1 MKTVEN
7 GYAVSLHYKGTFPDG
22 EVFDDSRLRDM
33 PMNVVVG
40 QGRLLKGFEDALIGM
55 TEGQTRSISLTAQE
69 AYGEPN
75 PEAIAKVPRSAFPED
90 YEFEIGT
97 IVRGSSAEG
106 TRPVIAKILAF
117 SDEEVTLDH
126 NHPLAG
132 KDINFEIE
140 VLQVKSPA
148 SESTEETPEETTT
161 EE

>member
-1 MKTVEN
+1 M
-7 GYAVSLHYKGTFPDG
+7 
-22 EVFDDSRLRDM
+22 
-33 PMNVVVG
+33 
-40 QGRLLKGFEDALIGM
+40 
-55 TEGQTRSISLTAQE
+55 
-69 AYGEPN
+69 
-75 PEAIAKVPRSAFPED
+75 PRSAFPED